1 MEYAQK
7 DVHGLLGQRAISAQK
22 SQQAY
27 QARVHATGRLPKTTR
42 VEVSHQG
49 EGSIIGHYSE
59 YMVASLAEHVGFR
72 FSQFACAA
80 ERHDY
85 GQRPDGNE
93 RIVELGAARSAHTA
107 PGTDMDAPA
116 SATHR
121 HMAAPLELLSSMQ

>member
-1 MEYAQK
+1 
-7 DVHGLLGQRAISAQK
+7 
-22 SQQAY
+22 
-27 QARVHATGRLPKTTR
+27 
-42 VEVSHQG
+42 
-49 EGSIIGHYSE
+49 
-59 YMVASLAEHVGFR
+59 MVASLAEHVGFR

-93 RIVELGAARSAHTA
+93 RIVGAARPAHTA

-121 HMAAPLELLSSMQ
+121 WQRHMAAPLELSSSMN